1 MQTTRKLSFQY
12 PLTRDQMGTPLGN
25 GYLGA
30 LVWGEGRLLHISFGC
45 SALWDHRGGMHWSER
60 QNYKDIFQALKDGTE
75 DVAATFSIQ
84 MAADRLA
91 VMHLSLQP
99 GTYYMRGII
108 TTTAGTHIV
117 TQTLVVPNDDAS
129 IEIYLRE

>member
-1 MQTTRKLSFQY
+1 MIFTRESLKQSIKPIIIVLMICALIYFWGNYRKVNVDLTLRPDLPLSEKPEKLDMTVF
-12 PLTRDQMGTPLGN
+12 
-25 GYLGA
+25 
-30 LVWGEGRLLHISFGC
+30 
-45 SALWDHRGGMHWSER
+45 
-60 QNYKDIFQALKDGTE
+60 KDGTE